1 MNQKTKMMKRALF
14 QAKKASAEDEVPI
27 GAVVVKDGKVI
38 SATIGYEA
46 PEFDELILL
55 IERQLNSAN

>member
-1 MNQKTKMMKRALF
+1 MYKR
-14 QAKKASAEDEVPI
+14 QVYDRYASNYIPRNFLI
-27 GAVVVKDGKVI
+27 GKDGKVI